1 MLSKVLPVLLGI
13 LLILQSRTCIQRS
26 AQIISV
32 QLMSCQNMTTA
43 V

>member
-1 MLSKVLPVLLGI
+1 MLPKVLPVLLGI
-13 LLILQSRTCIQRS
+13 LLILQSRTRTQKS

-43 V
+43 L